1 MEDKEINQKRI
12 LELQEQ
18 YNNGDI
24 SETQYNDLIYAL
36 SVGEI

>member
-1 MEDKEINQKRI
+1 MLGTREEKI

-36 SVGEI
+36 ENDEY